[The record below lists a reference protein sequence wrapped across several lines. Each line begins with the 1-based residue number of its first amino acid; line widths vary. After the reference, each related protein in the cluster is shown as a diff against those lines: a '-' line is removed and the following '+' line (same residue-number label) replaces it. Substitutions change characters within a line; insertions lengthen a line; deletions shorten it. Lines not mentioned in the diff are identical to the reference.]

1 MLRGKIAVAP
11 ASVPDWILDC
21 PQPLQSNALSILGY
35 FIHITITG
43 ESTMTV
49 GRSLGS
55 RAKSGC
61 RRETGCDVGKL
72 PAEIEIRLASKMNSG
87 ENNCVSPAV

>member
-1 MLRGKIAVAP
+1 
-11 ASVPDWILDC
+11 
-21 PQPLQSNALSILGY
+21 
-35 FIHITITG
+35 
-43 ESTMTV
+43 MTV

-72 PAEIEIRLASKMNSG
+72 EIRLASKMNSG